1 MEPLCYAAGARREH
15 ILVLDLASLLNLT
28 ISLPIRDTRRSQY
41 RDGRSAAPER
51 ARQLRRQANDTL
63 GYIHELGVQKALNA
77 EFGGEKLTQRERI
90 KRTAGMVGL
99 NMDAEAQRQEAAD
112 AEAEARAADGRTDR

>member
-1 MEPLCYAAGARREH
+1 VEPLRNATGARRER
-15 ILVLDLASLLNLT
+15 IVALDPAPLLNRSL
-28 ISLPIRDTRRSQY
+28 SLPLYGAAPRSQY

-51 ARQLRRQANDTL
+51 ATQLRRQANDAL
-63 GYIHELGVQKALNA
+63 GYIHELGAQKALNA

-99 NMDAEAQRQEAAD
+99 NMDAEAQRLEAAD
-112 AEAEARAADGRTDR
+112 AEAEARAADADR